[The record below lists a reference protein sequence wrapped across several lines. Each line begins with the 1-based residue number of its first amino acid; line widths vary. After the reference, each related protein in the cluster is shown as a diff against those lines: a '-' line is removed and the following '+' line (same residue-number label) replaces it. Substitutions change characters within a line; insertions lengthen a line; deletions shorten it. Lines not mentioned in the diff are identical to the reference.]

1 MQREINRFVISRENN
16 VVRVDFSR
24 DPDPPA
30 PRFPGA
36 TGLREIGDESA
47 SETKYTVAGA
57 ERAAISATKP
67 AGLAIPASRAGEDA
81 KAQ

>member
-1 MQREINRFVISRENN
+1 MQRGINRFVVSRENN

-36 TGLREIGDESA
+36 TGLREIDDESA
-47 SETKYTVAGA
+47 SETRPFYVADRLRRQTA
-57 ERAAISATKP
+57 KLSTAANVTHARYSL
-67 AGLAIPASRAGEDA
+67 GV
-81 KAQ
+81 